1 MLINLYRLCKILI
14 NKMEHEYDGYFDIK
28 FNETKNTYSIYIYS
42 AGNYMYKLIAKVKD
56 DLNNLNINV
65 LNETTGYYCNH
76 DCGVITI
83 SVKDFIKYV
92 LSKKI
97 NYIETNKHV
106 LNEHDFHTALS
117 NDLNII
123 GFAVCDIT
131 NEYLILELDYRTN
144 YDTVKSFLNNFGAA
158 YKIDTDKNILKIFID
173 SANRLLI
180 TYLLKGVV

>member
-1 MLINLYRLCKILI
+1 MKINLYRLCEILI
-14 NKMEHEYDGYFDIK
+14 NKIECEYDGYFDIK
-28 FNETKNTYSIYIYS
+28 FNENENTYLIYIYS
-42 AGNYMYKLIAKVKD
+42 AGTYMYKLIAKVKD
-56 DLNNLNINV
+56 DLNNLNINI

-106 LNEHDFHTALS
+106 LNEHNFHIALS

-123 GFAVCDIT
+123 GFVVCDIT
-131 NEYLILELDYRTN
+131 NEYLTLELDYRTN
-144 YDTVKSFLNNFGAA
+144 CDTVKSFLNNFGAA
-158 YKIDTDKNILKIFID
+158 YKIDTDKNILKIFTD

-180 TYLLKGVV
+180 TYLLKGVI